1 MADRTPRELTTREYE
16 DRPQSWRPPSI
27 LPDPK
32 PEPGYAFRWV
42 RTSMAGQ
49 SDNTNVSRQ
58 FREGYV
64 PVKAE
69 DHPELMIYTDKSGRF
84 PENVEVGGLLLCKVP
99 EEVAKQRSAYY
110 QNFAS
115 QQMES
120 VDNSFMRESD
130 PRMPVLQTERSSRV
144 TFGRGK

>member
-1 MADRTPRELTTREYE
+1 MADRTPRDLSTRNHEA
-16 DRPQSWRPPSI
+16 RPQSWRPPSV
-27 LPDPK
+27 LPDPT
-32 PEPGYAFRWV
+32 PEPGYVFRWV
-42 RTSMAGQ
+42 RTSMAGT

-58 FREGYV
+58 FREGYI
-64 PVKAE
+64 PVKAA
-69 DHPELMIYTDKSGRF
+69 DHPELMLFADKNGRF

-99 EEVAKQRSAYY
+99 EEMAKQRGAYY
-110 QNFAS
+110 QNFAT

-130 PRMPVLQTERSSRV
+130 PRMPLLQPERSSRV